1 MNLEKKN
8 LIDTSNVL
16 NMTSND
22 LEIFE
27 KIFNF
32 NKGLDIKKESY
43 KVEMLELEDNI
54 LKIYYIHDFY
64 DENKKPTL
72 NHHIERIDI
81 ELIYKKIEDKLN
93 KKHSL
98 KLDSKIIK
106 GHDFS
111 SSYLVD
117 VLLADDKICFQV
129 EESKLKAYVRVYEW
143 ALKNILN
150 EYDEVKK
157 I

>member
-150 EYDEVKK
+150 E
-157 I
+157 